1 VLDPIGLNAAAL
13 KVEAS
18 MGRLNINT
26 KMGDTD
32 GDGDF
37 DELVSWSPSFSIWNG
52 NTGEIVF
59 DKMI

>member
-1 VLDPIGLNAAAL
+1 VLDPIVFPNAAAL
-13 KVEAS
+13 KEAS

-37 DELVSWSPSFSIWNG
+37 DELVWSPFFLHLEWKHWRNCIRQ
-52 NTGEIVF
+52 
-59 DKMI
+59 

>member
-37 DELVSWSPSFSIWNG
+37 DELVSWSPSFSHLEWKHWRNCIRQN
-52 NTGEIVF
+52 
-59 DKMI
+59 D

>member
-1 VLDPIGLNAAAL
+1 
-13 KVEAS
+13 

-37 DELVSWSPSFSIWNG
+37 DELVSFGARSFSFEWKHWRNIRQ
-52 NTGEIVF
+52 
-59 DKMI
+59 